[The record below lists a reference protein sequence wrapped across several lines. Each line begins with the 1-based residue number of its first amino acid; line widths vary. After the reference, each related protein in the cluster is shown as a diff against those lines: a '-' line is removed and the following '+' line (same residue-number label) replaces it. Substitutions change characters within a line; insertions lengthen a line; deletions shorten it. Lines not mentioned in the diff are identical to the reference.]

1 MSDRRPHWD
10 DDLID
15 AVRDAVDVEF
25 DGIWQLS
32 EDSIRAVIA
41 AVEDWQAAQP
51 MDGDWGTVRWSVAMY
66 QHYAR
71 SSAAIQ
77 RVRGWTPYIRTDGS
91 ELTAYERGFN
101 DAVTGIVRALD
112 DAS

>member
-1 MSDRRPHWD
+1 MTQRRPHWTD
-10 DDLID
+10 ELID
-15 AVRDAVDVEF
+15 AVRYVYNLQMHYADEQEA
-25 DGIWQLS
+25 L
-32 EDSIRAVIA
+32 DSIYDVIA

-66 QHYAR
+66 RHYAR

-77 RVRGWTPYIRTDGS
+77 RAREWTPYIRTDGS

-101 DAVTGIVRALD
+101 DAVTGILRTLD
-112 DAS
+112 GV